1 MKTTIDL
8 PDDVLT
14 RAKVYAAQ
22 HHTSLKELVTEG
34 LRRVT
39 APHASDSEQRAR
51 ARAARLIAALQDLG
65 LEGPV
70 APLKRDE
77 IYDRTIFR

>member
-51 ARAARLIAALQDLG
+51 AARLIAALQDLG

-70 APLKRDE
+70 VPLKRDE